1 MNDFFDDDYTI
12 YLSEEAQ
19 ESLAAYICSACGGE
33 MLPQESEDLLIC
45 QNCGKSKY
53 VNFCDVGIG
62 DELCGGIV
70 VRVLGSGSS
79 GNLYLCEYPD
89 LSRKVV
95 KMLKQSE
102 TGAPENARRFEHE
115 AEIMAKLQHP
125 NIVQLIE
132 FRKTASS
139 MYLVMEY
146 VDGYNLLQMVSQD
159 FYFSAETALEML
171 YCLADA
177 FKYAWDNCNLLHRD
191 IKPSN
196 IMITSDGVM
205 KILDFGLSKQ
215 CDVET
220 GLTSVGQAL
229 GSPGF
234 MSPEQFRDSR
244 IYDCRSDIFSLGAT
258 LYFVLSGG
266 KMPYQGK
273 SPLAAYQSMISS
285 VPEKL
290 SQVASDVP
298 ESLSE
303 LVMSMIDKDIAKR
316 PSSWDDL
323 MNKVEYIAN
332 SL

>member
-1 MNDFFDDDYTI
+1 
-12 YLSEEAQ
+12 
-19 ESLAAYICSACGGE
+19 
-33 MLPQESEDLLIC
+33 
-45 QNCGKSKY
+45 
-53 VNFCDVGIG
+53 
-62 DELCGGIV
+62 
-70 VRVLGSGSS
+70 
-79 GNLYLCEYPD
+79 
-89 LSRKVV
+89 
-95 KMLKQSE
+95 
-102 TGAPENARRFEHE
+102 
-115 AEIMAKLQHP
+115 MAKLQHP

-266 KMPYQGK
+266 KMPYPGK
-273 SPLAAYQSMISS
+273 SPLAAYQSMIST
-285 VPEKL
+285 VPQKL

-303 LVMSMIDKDIAKR
+303 LVMSMIHKDIAKR